1 MPSRALLIATASSV
15 GALVLLVAV
24 GSWWGQTLL
33 IPPLAA
39 SISLVTAASAT
50 PLGQPR
56 NVIGGQLVS
65 AVTGFLVLSVGG
77 ANKWSAAV
85 AGGLAVGVMLVLRV
99 THSPAAATAVIVALT
114 GPDPLPFLGLLVVAS
129 VLLVAVGVINA
140 RAARQPYPVYW
151 W

>member
-1 MPSRALLIATASSV
+1 MPTRSLLIATASSV
-15 GALVLLVAV
+15 GALVLLVVV
-24 GSWWGQTLL
+24 GVWWGQTLL

-39 SISLVTAASAT
+39 SMSLVTAASAT

-56 NVIGGQLVS
+56 NVIGGQLAS
-65 AVTGFLVLSVGG
+65 AVTGFLVLYAGG

-85 AGGLAVGVMLVLRV
+85 AGGLSVGVMLVLRM

-114 GPDPLPFLGLLVVAS
+114 DPAPAPFLGLLAVGSLLLVTVGVVA
-129 VLLVAVGVINA
+129 A